1 MCESWQSQ
9 RLKPNEVVD
18 ALNRASS
25 DEGEDGSSG
34 AAAGNEED
42 QAVDKAAERKKLL
55 EQLKAVEAAI
65 AAKKQ
70 PLKQVRRKL

>member
-1 MCESWQSQ
+1 MQSQ
-9 RLKPNEVVD
+9 RIKPSEATD

-25 DEGEDGSSG
+25 DEEESDASGRGSQEQ
-34 AAAGNEED
+34 EE
-42 QAVDKAAERKKLL
+42 QVVDKAAERKKLL

-70 PLKQVRRKL
+70 PLKHARRKV